1 MIRKEELSFFNT
13 LFRYIHLQSIVN
25 NYLEIN
31 CLYSGCYDLAL
42 YYKVESNNKLNS
54 SVNDGSEHDKG
65 ESKEPDY
72 DKDKDQL
79 EEQREDEAV
88 R

>member
-1 MIRKEELSFFNT
+1 
-13 LFRYIHLQSIVN
+13 
-25 NYLEIN
+25 
-31 CLYSGCYDLAL
+31 
-42 YYKVESNNKLNS
+42 LNS

-79 EEQREDEAV
+79 EEQREDETV

>member
-31 CLYSGCYDLAL
+31 CLYIGC
-42 YYKVESNNKLNS
+42 NNKLNS

-79 EEQREDEAV
+79 EEQREDETV